1 MTKQA
6 KRLQLLSVVLCIFVA
21 LLFSLT
27 WVPNVIHV
35 NTVEGFFP
43 SNYYNLMGNDIFN
56 ILSGILLGGSLI
68 PLIMFATRPSYRLI
82 SVSAVMLEIAV
93 FFGLFQFVSAY
104 LYPPGSYTPLGHM
117 IEAGALFATVF
128 AFLLAAMSAASL
140 HTLAMSAPEKPGV

>member
-1 MTKQA
+1 MTNQA

-27 WVPNVIHV
+27 WAPNVIHV
-35 NTVEGFFP
+35 NTAEGFFP

-82 SVSAVMLEIAV
+82 SVSAVMLEIAA

-117 IEAGALFATVF
+117 IEAGAFFATVLPF
-128 AFLLAAMSAASL
+128 FFREKCPSKEKNPAS
-140 HTLAMSAPEKPGV
+140 HKSRWR